1 MSPTSYQ
8 LLHPAI
14 SNNSLKPKRTYFFYS
29 VWGVQ
34 IYTNFVSAIQI
45 IFFILENNHKAG
57 FVNIIGNP
65 NAGKST
71 LMNALL
77 GEKLSIVTPKAQ
89 TTRHR
94 IMGIL
99 NGDDY
104 QIVYSDTPGVLDP
117 KYKLHEGMMK
127 TVGTALIDADLIM
140 LVVDASDKA
149 PLHKATLEKIQKTE
163 VPVFVVLNK
172 FDLVGNDGSNAVF
185 EVYKELLPNARIFP
199 VSALEKIY
207 VKELLAEIIAILP
220 ASPPYFPKDELSDRT
235 QRFFV
240 AEIVREK
247 IFMNYD
253 REIPYSCEVM
263 VEEYIDEPE
272 IARIRVLIITE
283 RESQKRIL
291 IGHQGG
297 SLKRVGTQAR
307 KDMESFVGKKVFLQM
322 FVKVD
327 ENWRNDL
334 GRLKSFGYWES

>member
-1 MSPTSYQ
+1 M
-8 LLHPAI
+8 
-14 SNNSLKPKRTYFFYS
+14 
-29 VWGVQ
+29 
-34 IYTNFVSAIQI
+34 
-45 IFFILENNHKAG
+45 ENNHRAG

-71 LMNALL
+71 LMNALM

-127 TVGTALIDADLIM
+127 TVGTALVDADLIL
-140 LVVDASDKA
+140 LVIDASDKS
-149 PLHKATLEKIQKTE
+149 PLHQATLEKIQKAK

-185 EVYKELLPNARIFP
+185 LIWKELLPEARIFP
-199 VSALEKIY
+199 VSALEGIY
-207 VKELLAEIIAILP
+207 VKELLEEIKSMMP
-220 ASPPYFPKDELSDRT
+220 VCPPYFPKDELSDRT
-235 QRFFV
+235 MRFFT

-263 VEEYIDEPE
+263 IEEYLDEPE
-272 IARIRVLIITE
+272 IARIRALILTE

-291 IGHQGG
+291 IGHQG
-297 SLKRVGTQAR
+297 SMLKRVGTQAR
-307 KDMESFVGKKVFLQM
+307 KDMESFIGKKVFLQM

-327 ENWRNDL
+327 ENWRNDVN
-334 GRLKSFGYWES
+334 RLKNFGYWES

>member
-1 MSPTSYQ
+1 
-8 LLHPAI
+8 
-14 SNNSLKPKRTYFFYS
+14 
-29 VWGVQ
+29 
-34 IYTNFVSAIQI
+34 
-45 IFFILENNHKAG
+45 LENKHRAG

-127 TVGTALIDADLIM
+127 TVGTALIDADLII
-140 LVVDASDKA
+140 LVVDSSDRHQ
-149 PLHKATLEKIQKTE
+149 LHPGTLEKIQKTE
-163 VPVFVVLNK
+163 IPVFVVLNK
-172 FDLVGNDGSNAVF
+172 FDLVGNEGSNAAF
-185 EVYKELLPNARIFP
+185 AIYKELLPNARIFP

-207 VKELLAEIIAILP
+207 VKELLEEITAQLP
-220 ASPPYFPKDELSDRT
+220 ESPAYFPKDELSDRT
-235 QRFFV
+235 TRFFC

-253 REIPYSCEVM
+253 REIPYSTEVM
-263 VEEYIDEPE
+263 IEEYIDEPE
-272 IARIRVLIITE
+272 IARIRALIITE

-291 IGHQGG
+291 IGHQG
-297 SLKRVGTQAR
+297 SMLKRVGTQAR
-307 KDMESFVGKKVFLQM
+307 KDMESFIGKKVFLQM

-327 ENWRNDL
+327 DNWRNDVN
-334 GRLKSFGYWES
+334 RLKNFGYWES

>member
-1 MSPTSYQ
+1 M
-8 LLHPAI
+8 
-14 SNNSLKPKRTYFFYS
+14 
-29 VWGVQ
+29 
-34 IYTNFVSAIQI
+34 
-45 IFFILENNHKAG
+45 ENNHKAG

-117 KYKLHEGMMK
+117 KYKLQEGMMK
-127 TVGTALIDADLIM
+127 SVGTALVDADLIL
-140 LVVDASDKA
+140 LVVDANDKR
-149 PLHKATLEKIQKTE
+149 PLHDKTLERIQKTE

-172 FDLVGNDGSNAVF
+172 FDLVGNEGSNEAF
-185 EVYKELLPNARIFP
+185 QIWKELLPEAKIFP

-207 VKELLAEIIAILP
+207 VKELLEEIIAVLP

-253 REIPYSCEVM
+253 KEIPYSCEVM
-263 VEEYIDEPE
+263 VEEYNDEPE
-272 IARIRVLIITE
+272 IARIRVLIYTE

-291 IGHQGG
+291 IGHQGS

-307 KDMESFVGKKVFLQM
+307 KDMESFLQKKVFLQM
-322 FVKVD
+322 FIKVD
-327 ENWRNDL
+327 ENWRNDI

>member
-1 MSPTSYQ
+1 M
-8 LLHPAI
+8 
-14 SNNSLKPKRTYFFYS
+14 
-29 VWGVQ
+29 
-34 IYTNFVSAIQI
+34 
-45 IFFILENNHKAG
+45 ENKHRAG

-127 TVGTALIDADLIM
+127 TVGTALIDADLII
-140 LVVDASDKA
+140 LVVDSSDRHQ
-149 PLHKATLEKIQKTE
+149 LHPGTLEKIQKTE
-163 VPVFVVLNK
+163 IPVFVVLNK
-172 FDLVGNDGSNAVF
+172 FDLVGNEGSNAAF
-185 EVYKELLPNARIFP
+185 AIYKELLPNARIFP

-207 VKELLAEIIAILP
+207 VKELLEEITAQLP
-220 ASPPYFPKDELSDRT
+220 ESPPYFPKDELSDRT
-235 QRFFV
+235 TRFFC

-253 REIPYSCEVM
+253 REIPYSTEVM
-263 VEEYIDEPE
+263 IEEYIDEPE
-272 IARIRVLIITE
+272 IARIRALIITE

-291 IGHQGG
+291 IGHQG
-297 SLKRVGTQAR
+297 SMLKRVGTQAR
-307 KDMESFVGKKVFLQM
+307 KDMESFIGKKVFLQM

-327 ENWRNDL
+327 DNWRNDVN
-334 GRLKSFGYWES
+334 RLKNFGYWES

>member
-1 MSPTSYQ
+1 MEKT
-8 LLHPAI
+8 
-14 SNNSLKPKRTYFFYS
+14 
-29 VWGVQ
+29 
-34 IYTNFVSAIQI
+34 
-45 IFFILENNHKAG
+45 HKAG

-117 KYKLHEGMMK
+117 KYKLQEGMMK
-127 TVGTALIDADLIM
+127 FVGTALIDADLIL

-149 PLHKATLEKIQKTE
+149 LLHKATLEKLQKTE
-163 VPVFVVLNK
+163 VPIFVVLNK
-172 FDLVGNDGSNAVF
+172 FDVVGNEGSNVAF
-185 EVYKELLPNARIFP
+185 NIYKELLPNARIFP

-207 VKELLAEIIAILP
+207 IKELLEEILAVLP
-220 ASPPYFPKDELSDRT
+220 TSPPYFPKDELSDRT

-240 AEIVREK
+240 TEIVREK
-247 IFMNYD
+247 IFFNYD
-253 REIPYSCEVM
+253 KEIPYSCEVL
-263 VEEYIDEPE
+263 VEEYKDEEE
-272 IARIRVLIITE
+272 IARIRVLILTE

-291 IGHQGG
+291 IGHQGS

-307 KDMESFVGKKVFLQM
+307 KDMESFLGKKVFLQM
-322 FVKVD
+322 FIKVD

>member
-1 MSPTSYQ
+1 
-8 LLHPAI
+8 
-14 SNNSLKPKRTYFFYS
+14 
-29 VWGVQ
+29 
-34 IYTNFVSAIQI
+34 
-45 IFFILENNHKAG
+45 LENKHRAG

-127 TVGTALIDADLIM
+127 TVGTALIDADLII
-140 LVVDASDKA
+140 LVVDSSDKHQ
-149 PLHKATLEKIQKTE
+149 LHPGTLEKIQKTE
-163 VPVFVVLNK
+163 IPVFVVLNK
-172 FDLVGNDGSNAVF
+172 FDLVGNEGSNAAF
-185 EVYKELLPNARIFP
+185 AIYKELLPNARIFP

-207 VKELLAEIIAILP
+207 VKELLEEITAQLP
-220 ASPPYFPKDELSDRT
+220 ESPPYFPKDELSDRT
-235 QRFFV
+235 TRFFC

-253 REIPYSCEVM
+253 REIPYSTEVM
-263 VEEYIDEPE
+263 IEEYIDEPE
-272 IARIRVLIITE
+272 IARIRALIITE

-291 IGHQGG
+291 IGHQG
-297 SLKRVGTQAR
+297 SMLKRVGTQAR
-307 KDMESFVGKKVFLQM
+307 KDMESFIGKKVFLQM

-327 ENWRNDL
+327 DNWRNDVN
-334 GRLKSFGYWES
+334 RLKNFGYWES